1 MKTLVE
7 LPLLPL
13 RDVVVYPH
21 MVIPL
26 FVGREKSIEALEAAM
41 TGDKQILL
49 LAQKNPA
56 DDDPGEDGLYRMG
69 TVATVLQ
76 LLKLPDGTVKVLVE
90 GEQRG
95 QVERFIEEEGH
106 IRAAVQ
112 AIDDANVGERE
123 AEVFT
128 RSLLSQ
134 FEQYVQLGKK
144 VPAEVLSSLN
154 SIDEPSRLV
163 DTMAAHMALKIEQK
177 QDILEITDLSS
188 RVEHVLA
195 LLDAEIDLLQVEK
208 RIRGRVKKQMERS
221 QREYYLNEQMKAIQK
236 ELGDIDEGHNEVEE
250 LKKRIDAAG
259 LTKGGAHQGHCRAEQ
274 AQADVADV
282 GGSHRGAFLHRLAA
296 ERAVEGREQ
305 GAP

>member
-128 RSLLSQ
+128 RSLLS
-134 FEQYVQLGKK
+134 
-144 VPAEVLSSLN
+144 
-154 SIDEPSRLV
+154 
-163 DTMAAHMALKIEQK
+163 
-177 QDILEITDLSS
+177 
-188 RVEHVLA
+188 LA
-195 LLDAEIDLLQVEK
+195 LRQ
-208 RIRGRVKKQMERS
+208 RQMCIRDSHRPVVAGR
-221 QREYYLNEQMKAIQK
+221 ACP
-236 ELGDIDEGHNEVEE
+236 G
-250 LKKRIDAAG
+250 AAG
-259 LTKGGAHQGHCRAEQ
+259 CRDRPAAGGKAYPRPGQEADG
-274 AQADVADV
+274 AQPARV
-282 GGSHRGAFLHRLAA
+282 LP
-296 ERAVEGREQ
+296 E
-305 GAP
+305 